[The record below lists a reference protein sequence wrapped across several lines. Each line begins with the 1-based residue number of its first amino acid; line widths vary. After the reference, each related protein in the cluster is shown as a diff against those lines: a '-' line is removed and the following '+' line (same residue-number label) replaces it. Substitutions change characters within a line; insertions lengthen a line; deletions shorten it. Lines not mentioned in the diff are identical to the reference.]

1 MGNQVSFRGGLPNI
15 PSLCLTADEGVKG
28 IVGQGRM
35 GVSGLGVFIAAARG
49 VRGGSWGGKRGVQG
63 GQGGA
68 GRGRNGWHTTPLA
81 QPPSLQP
88 GSGFRPIF
96 LKPSQNI
103 FN

>member
-1 MGNQVSFRGGLPNI
+1 MGNQVSFRRGLSNSS
-15 PSLCLTADEGVKG
+15 SLCLTADEGVKG

-49 VRGGSWGGKRGVQG
+49 VRGGAGGVRGGYKG